1 LTDKTKTFLKRGG
14 LILAVFILYCAL
26 FAVLI
31 NQESAAPF
39 VPILAL
45 AATTVTVFVVFRFA
59 KKFNL

>member
-1 LTDKTKTFLKRGG
+1 LNDKTNTFFKRGA

-26 FAVLI
+26 FAALI
-31 NQESAAPF
+31 NQESAAPMI
-39 VPILAL
+39 PILAV